1 MRASCSHH
9 ARYLLHQNFGI
20 SCARWQIDNKFFA
33 ETKYMKMNCL
43 SHFNKNDWF
52 FFRFELSLPWPK
64 IILLRTIKKLTIQN
78 NISNLH
84 LLDHQFSLPRC
95 LPLVRNI
102 ILLKW
107 LSPLIVFVCVCV
119 RVNDEI
125 WRIYIGRW
133 DGWFFFLFFTF
144 VVCKKRCCLRIF
156 ELRNS
161 GCRCV
166 FACMRVYGFYE
177 CNK

>member
-1 MRASCSHH
+1 MHRAHTMPDTFCTKTSAFHVH
-9 ARYLLHQNFGI
+9 GDRLTINFLLRQNTWKWI
-20 SCARWQIDNKFFA
+20 VCLTSIKMID
-33 ETKYMKMNCL
+33 
-43 SHFNKNDWF
+43 F